1 MFSRGKGGRWRI
13 QGEADRIAAMDR
25 EQAIRTLKAHEAELR
40 ALGVQRLSLFGSLA
54 RGEARAD
61 SDVDLIVLLD
71 PEQKIGLFRYA
82 ALAGRIEEILD
93 TRVDLL
99 SEPVRKPR
107 LQKRIDQD
115 RVHVF

>member
-1 MFSRGKGGRWRI
+1 
-13 QGEADRIAAMDR
+13 MDK

-54 RGEARAD
+54 RGEAGPA
-61 SDVDLIVLLD
+61 SDVDLAVVLD
-71 PEQKIGLFRYA
+71 PERKIGLFRYA
-82 ALAGRIEEILD
+82 VLAGRIEEILD

-99 SEPVRKPR
+99 SEPARKPR
-107 LQKRIDQD
+107 LQERIDRD